1 MPAVTGYTGKFDYN
15 SSAGAWTVTVSRNST
30 TQPVDPT
37 SGAPNRVTVS
47 DPLDPGVNGPLA
59 VATITAATN
68 ATPIVLT
75 NTLDNG
81 TFATGDWV
89 KIVGVNG
96 NLNANGTFKIS
107 SVTGSGT
114 AMTLDGSAG
123 SGAWTSGGKVYKLNL
138 APTFKVILDKFEAAV
153 VSDLAINGY

>member
-1 MPAVTGYTGKFDYN
+1 MPAVTGYTAKFDYTG
-15 SSAGAWTVTVSRNST
+15 SGWTCTLSRNST

-37 SGAPNRVTVS
+37 AGAPSRVTFS
-47 DPLDPGVNGPLA
+47 DPLDPGANGPLA
-59 VATITAATN
+59 QATITAATN

-81 TFATGDWV
+81 TFANGDWV
-89 KIVGVNG
+89 KITGVLG
-96 NLNANGTFKIS
+96 NLNANGAFRIS
-107 SVTGSGT
+107 SVSGSGT

-123 SGAWTSGGKVYKLNL
+123 SGAWTSGGKVQKMNI
-138 APTFKVILDKFEAAV
+138 APTFKVILDKMEAAA